1 MTIKINLLIALL
13 LMMPVLTWAQ
23 STSKSTSK
31 SSAKSTVKST
41 AKSSTKSS
49 AKSTTKSTANETDA
63 KIKTNKNLTL
73 EIDKLDILEER
84 TPVAKGSKHGSKGS
98 GAKWLCVRAQIKV
111 SKQEWLDEFEARWSV
126 LADGG
131 SKVKPILMQLNTK
144 FTDLEKGKNYITA
157 HVSPTF
163 FKKYF
168 DTESVNKSR
177 ISAKLDIVVNGKVM
191 ATKEKGSKASL
202 IATPDKCR
210 LDNSSLQPRSKTPF
224 KDADAD
230 YYANEKIE

>member
-1 MTIKINLLIALL
+1 MTIKINFLIALL
-13 LMMPVLTWAQ
+13 LVAPVLTWAQ
-23 STSKSTSK
+23 STSKGTSK
-31 SSAKSTVKST
+31 SAVKSTTKSTAKSTVKST
-41 AKSSTKSS
+41 AND
-49 AKSTTKSTANETDA
+49 TAVKT
-63 KIKTNKNLTL
+63 KTNKNLVL
-73 EIDKLDILEER
+73 EIDKLDILVER

-98 GAKWLCVRAQIKV
+98 GGKWLCIRAQIKV
-111 SKQEWLDEFEARWSV
+111 SKQEWLDEFEAQWSV

-163 FKKYF
+163 FKKNF
-168 DTESVNKSR
+168 DTESVNTSR
-177 ISAKLDIVVNGKVM
+177 ISAKLNILVNGKVL
-191 ATKEKGSKASL
+191 ATKEKGSKAAL

-210 LDNSSLQPRSKTPF
+210 LDNSALQPRSKTPF